1 MSKVNLKYVFYFL
14 VISLSAYLLVNTLI
28 LNSSNKIEDFS
39 VIRPIN
45 VQNSSI
51 RGDISNTP
59 PASFN
64 YELSAVRLG
73 DENTSVIVKKGGK
86 EYVVQIN
93 ELLENKYK
101 LIQVDKSVIIF
112 EFQGKKFTINNRFSM
127 NNFFKKSL
135 LVTTLCAFF
144 IVHAQETF
152 ILNYEDVD
160 IKKVTQDIAN
170 FSKKTIILDPRVKG
184 KVTIFSNSLLSSD
197 EVWDVYL
204 RTIQV
209 NGFSA
214 LNDENFV
221 RIVPENEATRD
232 QNSGES
238 GGEFITRVIELK
250 NRSSVE
256 LLPLIKPIAGRQA
269 NVSSIASINS
279 LLIVDRKSNVERIT
293 EVVKS
298 LDEDNTASVTI
309 VDLKNLS
316 SVEAVRILE
325 KLKSQN
331 NPTINN
337 FAAISF
343 SASNSVIVSANSI
356 TTNIIKETLQQL
368 DADAI
373 SEGSVAVIYLKYA
386 NAEEVAGIVSS
397 IASRFISSESEKPI
411 VTYHA
416 PTNSVV
422 VSSDESN
429 IATIKNLISKL
440 DIRRAQVLVE
450 AIVVELSETAARSLG
465 VETIFAGAEDGEI
478 PIGITRFQNGTGPD
492 LLGLTGSAIESG
504 DNANFSNIAA
514 NSLLNSQG
522 IIAGIG
528 RISED
533 DDSMIAIINAIDADK
548 NSNILTTTSLLA
560 MDNEEASTVIGQ
572 EIPITTG
579 ESLGSN
585 NTNPFRTTSREEVGI
600 KLSIKPQINEGNS
613 VILEIKQE
621 VSGVAGPLTGTTD
634 LITNKRTIETTVLVD
649 NNQIIVLGGLVD
661 EDIQEDIQRVP
672 VLGSIPILGKL
683 FQSSSESKVKKNL
696 MVFLRPKILV
706 DSESVSQI
714 STEKYNFIKAEQL
727 LKQQS
732 KLIDLTE
739 DK

>member
-1 MSKVNLKYVFYFL
+1 VAILCTYF
-14 VISLSAYLLVNTLI
+14 VA
-28 LNSSNKIEDFS
+28 
-39 VIRPIN
+39 
-45 VQNSSI
+45 
-51 RGDISNTP
+51 
-59 PASFN
+59 
-64 YELSAVRLG
+64 
-73 DENTSVIVKKGGK
+73 
-86 EYVVQIN
+86 
-93 ELLENKYK
+93 
-101 LIQVDKSVIIF
+101 
-112 EFQGKKFTINNRFSM
+112 
-127 NNFFKKSL
+127 
-135 LVTTLCAFF
+135 
-144 IVHAQETF
+144 HAQETF

-337 FAAISF
+337 FVAISF

-397 IASRFISSESEKPI
+397 IATRFISSESEKPI

>member
-1 MSKVNLKYVFYFL
+1 
-14 VISLSAYLLVNTLI
+14 
-28 LNSSNKIEDFS
+28 
-39 VIRPIN
+39 
-45 VQNSSI
+45 
-51 RGDISNTP
+51 
-59 PASFN
+59 
-64 YELSAVRLG
+64 
-73 DENTSVIVKKGGK
+73 
-86 EYVVQIN
+86 
-93 ELLENKYK
+93 
-101 LIQVDKSVIIF
+101 
-112 EFQGKKFTINNRFSM
+112 M

-298 LDEDNTASVTI
+298 LHEDNTASVTI

>member
-1 MSKVNLKYVFYFL
+1 M
-14 VISLSAYLLVNTLI
+14 
-28 LNSSNKIEDFS
+28 NS
-39 VIRPIN
+39 
-45 VQNSSI
+45 
-51 RGDISNTP
+51 
-59 PASFN
+59 
-64 YELSAVRLG
+64 
-73 DENTSVIVKKGGK
+73 
-86 EYVVQIN
+86 
-93 ELLENKYK
+93 
-101 LIQVDKSVIIF
+101 
-112 EFQGKKFTINNRFSM
+112 
-127 NNFFKKSL
+127 FFKKSL
-135 LVTTLCAFF
+135 LMTTLCAFF
-144 IVHAQETF
+144 IVQAQETF

-184 KVTIFSNSLLSSD
+184 KVTIFSNSSLSSD

-293 EVVKS
+293 EVVQS

-337 FAAISF
+337 FVAISF

-356 TTNIIKETLQQL
+356 TTSIIKETLQQL

-600 KLSIKPQINEGNS
+600 KLSVKPQINEGNS

-732 KLIDLTE
+732 KLIDLTK

>member
-1 MSKVNLKYVFYFL
+1 
-14 VISLSAYLLVNTLI
+14 
-28 LNSSNKIEDFS
+28 
-39 VIRPIN
+39 
-45 VQNSSI
+45 
-51 RGDISNTP
+51 
-59 PASFN
+59 
-64 YELSAVRLG
+64 
-73 DENTSVIVKKGGK
+73 
-86 EYVVQIN
+86 
-93 ELLENKYK
+93 
-101 LIQVDKSVIIF
+101 
-112 EFQGKKFTINNRFSM
+112 M

-135 LVTTLCAFF
+135 LVTTFCAFF
-144 IVHAQETF
+144 VVQAQETF

-184 KVTIFSNSLLSSD
+184 KVTIFSNSSLSSD

-279 LLIVDRKSNVERIT
+279 LLVVDRKSNVERIT
-293 EVVKS
+293 EVVQS

-337 FAAISF
+337 FVAISF

-368 DADAI
+368 DDDAI

-600 KLSIKPQINEGNS
+600 KLSVKPQINEGNS

-672 VLGSIPILGKL
+672 VLGSIPVLGKL

-732 KLIDLTE
+732 NLIDLTK

>member
-1 MSKVNLKYVFYFL
+1 
-14 VISLSAYLLVNTLI
+14 
-28 LNSSNKIEDFS
+28 
-39 VIRPIN
+39 
-45 VQNSSI
+45 
-51 RGDISNTP
+51 
-59 PASFN
+59 
-64 YELSAVRLG
+64 
-73 DENTSVIVKKGGK
+73 
-86 EYVVQIN
+86 
-93 ELLENKYK
+93 
-101 LIQVDKSVIIF
+101 
-112 EFQGKKFTINNRFSM
+112 M

-144 IVHAQETF
+144 VVQAQETF

-184 KVTIFSNSLLSSD
+184 KVTIFSNSSLSSD

-279 LLIVDRKSNVERIT
+279 LLVVDRKSNVERIT
-293 EVVKS
+293 EVVQS

-309 VDLKNLS
+309 VDLENLS

-337 FAAISF
+337 FVAISF

-600 KLSIKPQINEGNS
+600 KLSVKPQINEGNS

-672 VLGSIPILGKL
+672 VLGSIPVLGKL

-732 KLIDLTE
+732 KLIDLTK

>member
-1 MSKVNLKYVFYFL
+1 M
-14 VISLSAYLLVNTLI
+14 
-28 LNSSNKIEDFS
+28 NS
-39 VIRPIN
+39 
-45 VQNSSI
+45 
-51 RGDISNTP
+51 
-59 PASFN
+59 
-64 YELSAVRLG
+64 
-73 DENTSVIVKKGGK
+73 
-86 EYVVQIN
+86 
-93 ELLENKYK
+93 
-101 LIQVDKSVIIF
+101 
-112 EFQGKKFTINNRFSM
+112 
-127 NNFFKKSL
+127 FFKKSL
-135 LVTTLCAFF
+135 LVMTLCAFF
-144 IVHAQETF
+144 IVQAQETF

-309 VDLKNLS
+309 VDLENLS

-337 FAAISF
+337 FVAISF

-732 KLIDLTE
+732 KLIDLTK

>member
-1 MSKVNLKYVFYFL
+1 
-14 VISLSAYLLVNTLI
+14 
-28 LNSSNKIEDFS
+28 
-39 VIRPIN
+39 
-45 VQNSSI
+45 
-51 RGDISNTP
+51 
-59 PASFN
+59 
-64 YELSAVRLG
+64 
-73 DENTSVIVKKGGK
+73 
-86 EYVVQIN
+86 
-93 ELLENKYK
+93 
-101 LIQVDKSVIIF
+101 
-112 EFQGKKFTINNRFSM
+112 M

-144 IVHAQETF
+144 VVQAQETF

-184 KVTIFSNSLLSSD
+184 KVTIFSNSSLSSD

-269 NVSSIASINS
+269 NISSIASINS
-279 LLIVDRKSNVERIT
+279 LLVVDRKSNVERIT
-293 EVVKS
+293 EVVQS

-337 FAAISF
+337 FVAISF

-368 DADAI
+368 DDDAI

-600 KLSIKPQINEGNS
+600 KLSVKPQINEGNS

-672 VLGSIPILGKL
+672 VLGSIPVLGKL

-739 DK
+739 DN

>member
-1 MSKVNLKYVFYFL
+1 M
-14 VISLSAYLLVNTLI
+14 
-28 LNSSNKIEDFS
+28 NS
-39 VIRPIN
+39 
-45 VQNSSI
+45 
-51 RGDISNTP
+51 
-59 PASFN
+59 
-64 YELSAVRLG
+64 
-73 DENTSVIVKKGGK
+73 
-86 EYVVQIN
+86 
-93 ELLENKYK
+93 
-101 LIQVDKSVIIF
+101 
-112 EFQGKKFTINNRFSM
+112 
-127 NNFFKKSL
+127 FFKKSL
-135 LVTTLCAFF
+135 LVATLCTF
-144 IVHAQETF
+144 IVAHAQETF

-184 KVTIFSNSLLSSD
+184 KVTIFSNSSLSSD

-293 EVVKS
+293 EVVQS

-337 FAAISF
+337 FVAISF

-356 TTNIIKETLQQL
+356 TTSIIKETLQQL

-600 KLSIKPQINEGNS
+600 KLSVKPQINEGNS

-672 VLGSIPILGKL
+672 VLGSIPVLGKL

-732 KLIDLTE
+732 KLIDLTK